1 MSISFYKDLYKNK
14 NGAFYSLL
22 HSTKN
27 DIKEM
32 EKVMWDDEKSFSQG
46 EYHLLKEDNR
56 KLQLILYYNM
66 SFEKQCNYRRKIKME
81 KQELHCLSHGY
92 IDADKEY
99 YKEFYDSDYSDDEWE
114 YDDDTLINNIN
125 KYNGY

>member
-1 MSISFYKDLYKNK
+1 MSISFYKAMYKNK

-22 HSTKN
+22 RSTKN
-27 DIKEM
+27 EIKEM
-32 EKVMWDDEKSFSQG
+32 EKAMWDDEESFSQG
-46 EYHLLKEDNR
+46 KYHQLKEDNR

-81 KQELHCLSHGY
+81 KQELDWQSQGH

-99 YKEFYDSDYSDDEWE
+99 YKEFYDSDCSDDESE
-114 YDDDTLINNIN
+114 YDDETLINNIN